1 MTNKQKIIALQKK
14 LEKLEAQRDAEVTRT
29 RSGVAAGLTL
39 TALGKLSV
47 FSTRDQKVIGKYLSD
62 YVDQSIERFVDD
74 KAAAKEKAAKTGLKV
89 ETTVEGNHPGQ
100 RILFNLRSNGERETR
115 PAALHDTVYPAGEP
129 DPGGRRRDAA
139 AYRGTESG

>member
-74 KAAAKEKAAKTGLKV
+74 KAVAKEKAAKTGLKV
-89 ETTVEGNHPGQ
+89 ETTVEGNHPGY
-100 RILFNLRSNGERETR
+100 RIVDNDVAGNFI
-115 PAALHDTVYPAGEP
+115 PAEQKVENILLTSYLQGVAKE
-129 DPGGRRRDAA
+129 GR
-139 AYRGTESG
+139 

>member
-62 YVDQSIERFVDD
+62 YVDQSIGRFVDD

-89 ETTVEGNHPGQ
+89 ETKVEGNHPEY
-100 RILFNLRSNGERETR
+100 RIVDNDVAGNFI
-115 PAALHDTVYPAGEP
+115 PAEQKVENILLTSYLQGVAKE
-129 DPGGRRRDAA
+129 GR
-139 AYRGTESG
+139 